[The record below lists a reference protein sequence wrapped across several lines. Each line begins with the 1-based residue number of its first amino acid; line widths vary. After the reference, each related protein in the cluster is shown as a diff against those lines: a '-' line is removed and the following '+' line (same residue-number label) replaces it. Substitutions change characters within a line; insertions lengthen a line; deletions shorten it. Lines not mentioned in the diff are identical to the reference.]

1 VTFFPLAL
9 LVSLAVRARGVFE
22 AATATADKLNAL
34 VETREQEIL
43 AGLRDLQRS
52 EREALL
58 LEERA
63 RIMRDMHDGIGGQLL
78 GLVMRA
84 RANRLSGPALVHG
97 LEESLDDLRLM
108 VGSLEQS
115 DGSLAT
121 ALGAYRARIEP
132 RCEAAGAELVWRI
145 ENVGE
150 TPGFGPDRTL
160 QVYRILQEACNNA
173 LKHGHPDR
181 IEVTLR
187 RRHEGGVTLSLED
200 NGAGFDPD
208 LRDRRAGP
216 GQHATSGCANWRGPG
231 HPVGSG
237 RVANRTAHEGRG
249 RTSLTADSR
258 LFIPWTSGGAPGWR
272 RRVSAQEDRVSPVG
286 SPAQSAG

>member
-1 VTFFPLAL
+1 
-9 LVSLAVRARGVFE
+9 
-22 AATATADKLNAL
+22 
-34 VETREQEIL
+34 
-43 AGLRDLQRS
+43 
-52 EREALL
+52 L

-160 QVYRILQEACNNA
+160 QVYRILQEACTNA

-200 NGAGFDPD
+200 NGAGFD
-208 LRDRRAGP
+208 LTSVTAGRGLANMRHRAG
-216 GQHATSGCANWRGPG
+216 ANWRGPG